1 MSMKARSL
9 IVGMATY
16 IPGLRRL
23 TGRRTGG
30 TVSARY
36 CYSVWL
42 RHLSILQRSG
52 LPTTF
57 KTMVELGPGNSL
69 GIGLAALLSGVERY
83 IALDVIQY
91 ASDAQN
97 LRIFEEL
104 IALFKD
110 RAPIPDEA
118 EFPLVRPL
126 LPSYAFPADLLTS
139 ARLDVALHPARLELV
154 RRGITNP
161 APRPRGDGPVCYIA
175 PWRPGV
181 IESGAVDLV
190 LSQTVLEYPP
200 DLEGLYSEMCRWLE
214 PGGIMSHEID
224 FKSIGMTVEWNGQWS
239 CSDTLW
245 RLAAGRRRH
254 RTQSRA
260 AFHACSAHAEDEL
273 PCRLRR
279 MHGPA
284 IGHHARSTRPTLS
297 PSDRRGS
304 DDKQRTY
311 PSSEARLSDTR
322 EIRPTVASVREGSS

>member
-1 MSMKARSL
+1 MSVKARSL

-16 IPGLRRL
+16 IPGLRGL

-57 KTMVELGPGNSL
+57 KTMVELGPGDSL

-83 IALDVIQY
+83 IALDVVQY

-110 RAPIPDEA
+110 RAPIPDDA

-126 LPSYAFPADLLTS
+126 LPSYAFPAELLTS

-161 APRPRGDGPVCYIA
+161 APRPRGGGPVCYIA

-200 DLEGLYSEMCRWLE
+200 DLAGMYSEMCRWLE

-224 FKSIGMTVEWNGQWS
+224 FKSIGMTVEWNGHWS

-254 RTQSRA
+254 RLNREPHSTHVALMQRMNCRVVCDERTVQPSAITRA
-260 AFHACSAHAEDEL
+260 QLAPRFRHLTDEDLTTSSALIQAVKL
-273 PCRLRR
+273 
-279 MHGPA
+279 A
-284 IGHHARSTRPTLS
+284 
-297 PSDRRGS
+297 
-304 DDKQRTY
+304 
-311 PSSEARLSDTR
+311 
-322 EIRPTVASVREGSS
+322 